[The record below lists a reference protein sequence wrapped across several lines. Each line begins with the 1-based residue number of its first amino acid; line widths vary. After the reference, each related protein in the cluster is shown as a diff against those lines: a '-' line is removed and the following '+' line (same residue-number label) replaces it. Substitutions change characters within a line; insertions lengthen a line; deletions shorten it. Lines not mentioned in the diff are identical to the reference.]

1 MQVTP
6 QYLVECQQTLDCKEL
21 MTNRFVVIVVILTL
35 LTQLTG
41 CAVTKTRRLDPTEV
55 KEPGKEKIVGITTV
69 EGEDI
74 RFDPPGASVKNDT
87 IYASVDGAPYEISL
101 ARVQRFWVER
111 KERSRARTIGLV
123 AAVAAIGVILV
134 AAVIVA
140 TKESCPFIYSWDGT
154 QYIFDAEPYGGAITR
169 GLERDDYS
177 ELEHLRAEKGLY
189 RLMITNEVLET
200 QFTNLMELQVVDHP
214 AGTRVVADEWGNFS
228 TLAAPQRLTSARD
241 HTGRDLL
248 PWLEAT
254 DRLIW
259 ESEAVADVNGN
270 VRHEIV
276 MSFPKP
282 KDATSAKL
290 VAKVATGLWGS
301 YMIKAMLELR
311 GRNLE
316 AWYASI
322 DHNQTGANALHAWTL
337 REELYALKLYVE
349 EPTGW
354 ELRGILPGGGPFIA
368 EDRVVLLDVSRV
380 PGRQLRIRVRP
391 PAGFW
396 ALNSFVVDYSSDK
409 ALSVENVPPL
419 EALDEGGRDVL
430 SELLAADDSYY
441 AMPVTGNYAYV
452 SFSAPERRPGMKR
465 TVFLHSRG
473 YYRLHLTGR
482 GEPNIAMLQE
492 IRDVPDAAA
501 RLAAVRFV
509 EWQRAKR
516 GAGR

>member
-1 MQVTP
+1 M
-6 QYLVECQQTLDCKEL
+6 
-21 MTNRFVVIVVILTL
+21 
-35 LTQLTG
+35 
-41 CAVTKTRRLDPTEV
+41 
-55 KEPGKEKIVGITTV
+55 
-69 EGEDI
+69 
-74 RFDPPGASVKNDT
+74 
-87 IYASVDGAPYEISL
+87 
-101 ARVQRFWVER
+101 
-111 KERSRARTIGLV
+111 
-123 AAVAAIGVILV
+123 
-134 AAVIVA
+134 
-140 TKESCPFIYSWDGT
+140 
-154 QYIFDAEPYGGAITR
+154 
-169 GLERDDYS
+169 
-177 ELEHLRAEKGLY
+177 
-189 RLMITNEVLET
+189 
-200 QFTNLMELQVVDHP
+200 
-214 AGTRVVADEWGNFS
+214 
-228 TLAAPQRLTSARD
+228 
-241 HTGRDLL
+241 
-248 PWLEAT
+248 
-254 DRLIW
+254 
-259 ESEAVADVNGN
+259 ADVNGN

-322 DHNQTGANALHAWTL
+322 DHDQTGANALHAWAL

-396 ALNSFVVDYSSDK
+396 ALNSFVIDYSSDK

-452 SFSAPERRPGMKR
+452 SFPAPVRRPGMKR

-473 YYRLHLTGR
+473 YYRLHLIGR
-482 GEPNIAMLQE
+482 GEPNTAILQE

-509 EWQRAKR
+509 EWQRARR